1 MEGHI
6 EDIKGKE
13 AGFGLIELIIVT
25 LIVAVLTGI
34 AVPSVQRILAQNKRA
49 SAVNELV
56 WILKSARSEAI
67 KSGYRVII
75 CASADQKKCSG
86 NWHDGWMLFI
96 DHDRTAKPASPAAIR
111 HVRGPFPK
119 EVSTSSLS
127 DLEVVGCKPTAA
139 AHFSPYFCLIA
150 GLLGC
155 KSGKNCAR
163 WGRFSLSTIQVR
175 QAASGNGKIKNNI
188 AYQPNGHLGAVSGLL
203 QNGIFDISVT
213 GIESSQ
219 IIISNSGRPRVVN
232 GPI

>member
-1 MEGHI
+1 MEGRI

-119 EVSTSSLS
+119 EVS
-127 DLEVVGCKPTAA
+127 
-139 AHFSPYFCLIA
+139 I
-150 GLLGC
+150 
-155 KSGKNCAR
+155 
-163 WGRFSLSTIQVR
+163 
-175 QAASGNGKIKNNI
+175 SGNGKIKNNI

-232 GPI
+232 GPL